1 MSKEV
6 KDEWI
11 DATALLFYQIFSVDY
26 KDEKFENKL
35 LQGGGGNSTLCSTWV
50 QLSDCFIG
58 YRISKGAY
66 ELLISLIKRPDRD
79 LITKEENSVIVSKII
94 LKKYNYLFSSNAK
107 GAENRK
113 KNGQY
118 FHFDHN
124 PSNKKVLMLL
134 KNKIKDN
141 KDKEGFLK
149 SLSSYIKK
157 IQTVDLIMVEED
169 DLRTQADLKLQD
181 KLDSSKRDEMIGSE
195 FYDLIIK

>member
-1 MSKEV
+1 
-6 KDEWI
+6 
-11 DATALLFYQIFSVDY
+11 
-26 KDEKFENKL
+26 
-35 LQGGGGNSTLCSTWV
+35 
-50 QLSDCFIG
+50 
-58 YRISKGAY
+58 
-66 ELLISLIKRPDRD
+66 
-79 LITKEENSVIVSKII
+79 
-94 LKKYNYLFSSNAK
+94 
-107 GAENRK
+107 
-113 KNGQY
+113 
-118 FHFDHN
+118 
-124 PSNKKVLMLL
+124 MLL